1 VAKGGSV
8 ILIGH
13 EGHDEV
19 LGTMG
24 QAPEQTILV
33 QHEAQVA
40 ALEFPEDE
48 ALSYVTQTTLSV
60 DETKGIIDAL
70 RARFPW
76 IQGPAKDDICYATQ
90 NRQDAVKH
98 LVNAE
103 SIDLLLV
110 IGSQNSSN
118 SKRLVEVANEAGVAG
133 YLIDGAVEVDEA
145 WLQGVRSVGVTAGAS
160 APEDLVQELVSHL
173 EQRGGVRREAV
184 VAREDV
190 VFALPPQLRESR

>member
-1 VAKGGSV
+1 V
-8 ILIGH
+8 
-13 EGHDEV
+13 
-19 LGTMG
+19 
-24 QAPEQTILV
+24 
-33 QHEAQVA
+33 
-40 ALEFPEDE
+40 
-48 ALSYVTQTTLSV
+48 
-60 DETKGIIDAL
+60 
-70 RARFPW
+70 
-76 IQGPAKDDICYATQ
+76 QGPAKDDICYATQ